1 MSSTVWIIEP
11 RDPLIAR
18 DGKPFSVGTRA
29 SSLPF
34 PFPSTTTGGVRTR
47 AGLDGSGIFDPH
59 RQVNGKDL
67 TKAVMDVAVRGSLLV
82 ELSESDDIAT
92 WMMPAP
98 ADALI
103 LEDEYGAKEI
113 KQLIPLNVSE
123 ELTNINQPPHAQDK
137 LVPVGLIAPDM
148 RKPYEMTR
156 FWCWEKF
163 STWLLDPNALI
174 KSFHQPSELGHN
186 GATSET
192 RTHVAIDPQKLTA
205 LDGQLFQTK
214 GMEFTFCEPAKF
226 GGKDIKNAVRLAL
239 AVCVDD
245 NNLSANIKE
254 GLAPLGGERRI
265 VAWRES
271 KQQLPVAPQDLF
283 KRISE
288 QNVKACRLVLL
299 TPAYFTN
306 GSSPKWLRETRHK
319 VGVELCAIAHGRAQV
334 VSGWDFA
341 AKPGHPKPTRRL
353 APIGTTLFLKLDGEK
368 ADVEKWL
375 AETWMRCV
383 SDTDETRRDG
393 FGLAAIGTWNGSLEE
408 MKAGVSD
415 EKNT

>member
-1 MSSTVWIIEP
+1 MSSKVWIIEP
-11 RDPLIAR
+11 RDPFIAR

-29 SSLPF
+29 ASLPF
-34 PFPSTTTGGVRTR
+34 PFPSTTTGGARTR

-59 RQVNGKDL
+59 RQVNSKQL

-82 ELSESDDIAT
+82 ELNESDDIER

-103 LEDEYGAKEI
+103 IEDEHGVKEI
-113 KQLIPLNVSE
+113 KQLVPLNVSE

-137 LVPVGLIAPDM
+137 LVPVGLTAPDM
-148 RKPYEMTR
+148 RKPYEMPR

-163 STWLLDPNALI
+163 STWLLNPDSLI
-174 KSFHQPSELGHN
+174 KSFRQPSELGHK
-186 GATSET
+186 GATNET

-226 GGKDIKNAVRLAL
+226 GGKDIKNAKRLAL

-245 NNLSANIKE
+245 NNLTANIKE
-254 GLAPLGGERRI
+254 GFAPLGGERRI

-271 KQQLPVAPQDLF
+271 KQQLPTQPQGLF
-283 KRISE
+283 ENIS
-288 QNVKACRLVLL
+288 NIKACRLMLL

-306 GSSPKWLRETRHK
+306 GSSPQWLREASHN
-319 VGVELCAIAHGRAQV
+319 VDVELRAIAHGRAQV
-334 VSGWDFA
+334 VSGWDFVTD
-341 AKPGHPKPTRRL
+341 KPKPTRRL
-353 APIGTTLFLKLDGEK
+353 APPGTTLFLKLNGEK
-368 ADVEKWL
+368 ADVETWL
-375 AETWMRCV
+375 NETWMRCV